1 MSVVRYIKNKLTKNG
16 NIVSK
21 WICQQSPEKDY
32 SDFELLEKS
41 VGAMINED
49 WILIKESK
57 DEENG
62 IVVTRRLSVEDFIN
76 AIWEERMSLNEESKY
91 RKHL

>member
-1 MSVVRYIKNKLTKNG
+1 MSVVRYIKDKLTKNG
-16 NIVSK
+16 NLVSK
-21 WICQQSPEKDY
+21 WICQQDPEKDY

-49 WILIKESK
+49 WVLIKESK

-62 IVVTRRLSVEDFIN
+62 IVVTRSLSVEDFIN
-76 AIWEERMSLNEESKY
+76 AVWDERMGNAK
-91 RKHL
+91 

>member
-1 MSVVRYIKNKLTKNG
+1 MEFSIVRYIKDKITKNG

-21 WICQQSPEKDY
+21 WICQQDPAKDY

-41 VGAMINED
+41 VGAMIEED
-49 WILIKESK
+49 WVLIKESK

-62 IVVTRRLSVEDFIN
+62 IVITRRLSVEKFIN
-76 AIWEERMSLNEESKY
+76 GIWEERMGNEK
-91 RKHL
+91 